1 MNLPAGAVRDQLLYQ
16 TEAFLVMTRKLELSR
31 KIRSRFAE
39 KNLMIPELVLLEED
53 VRSLIQQYAHL
64 QLDFIKVWVQIAKE
78 SEIYISLTYFA
89 HILERLDYL
98 RDWLSLQRE
107 ALEAGKEL
115 SYDFSD
121 YQTAGYGTLP
131 TY

>member
-16 TEAFLVMTRKLELSR
+16 SEAFLVMTRKLELSR

-39 KNLMIPELVLLEED
+39 KNLTVPELVLLEED

-78 SEIYISLTYFA
+78 SDIYISLTYFA
-89 HILERLDYL
+89 T
-98 RDWLSLQRE
+98 S
-107 ALEAGKEL
+107 
-115 SYDFSD
+115 
-121 YQTAGYGTLP
+121 
-131 TY
+131 